1 MKLKPMQAKRIIAA
15 IVLLVVAF
23 LIVFPPLVNGGV
35 RVTLSPSAPVNA
47 DRVYVTIGEIS
58 AHRIDIS
65 GPSAWQTIS
74 NKSTLVDLTVANM
87 SEMIALGSLPLGQYE
102 TIRVKVTNATAVVN
116 GTSQRVQLESSV
128 FTIPAPFLIQFGT
141 DTLIVL
147 KVALEVQP
155 TTDGVNLKLTF
166 TGTPSS

>member
-1 MKLKPMQAKRIIAA
+1 MKLRPMQAKRIIAV

-23 LIVFPPLVNGGV
+23 LIVFPPLANGGV
-35 RVTLSPSAPVNA
+35 RVTLSSSPPVNA
-47 DRVYVTIGEIS
+47 DRVNVTIGEIS

-74 NKSTLVDLTVANM
+74 NESILVDLTAANM
-87 SEMIALGSLPLGQYE
+87 NEMIAVGSLPLGQYE
-102 TIRVKVTNATAVVN
+102 TIRVRVTNATAVVN
-116 GTSQRVQLESSV
+116 GTSRRVQLESSV
-128 FTIPAPFLIQFGT
+128 FTIAAPFLIRFGT
-141 DTLIVL
+141 ETLIIL
-147 KVALEVQP
+147 KVAPEVQP